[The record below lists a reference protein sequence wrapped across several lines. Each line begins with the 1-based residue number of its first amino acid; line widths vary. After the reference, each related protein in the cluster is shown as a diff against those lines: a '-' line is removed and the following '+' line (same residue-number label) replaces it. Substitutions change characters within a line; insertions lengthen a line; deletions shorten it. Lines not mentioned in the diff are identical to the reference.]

1 MITIEMLTAAVY
13 TFMGLSALIVV
24 LTQIVKDLFKTTK
37 RWQNHLVAFITSLV
51 CCGAVLLIGIYG
63 GVGIFA
69 GFCTVCASSWLL
81 FTGIIVS
88 CTLMANGTWSY
99 EFAKQF
105 LELIGLLTKQ
115 PTPNKNI
122 EGEPDSEQPSNV

>member
-1 MITIEMLTAAVY
+1 MITVEMLTAAVY
-13 TFMGLSALIVV
+13 TFIGLSALIVV

-37 RWQNHLVAFITSLV
+37 DWQNHLAAFCTSLV
-51 CCGAVLLIGIYG
+51 TTGIVLLIGIYG

-81 FTGIIVS
+81 FAGIVIA
-88 CTLMANGTWSY
+88 CTFMANGQWSY
-99 EFAKQF
+99 EVAKKF

-115 PTPNKNI
+115 PIPNKKI
-122 EGEPDSEQPSNV
+122 EGESDSEQPSNA